1 MPPCATLQALRY
13 LHRASSALVAL
24 RCFGNARAP
33 GSTLLTS
40 LLATS
45 SSRVR
50 SWAVVGGALLVRRTG
65 NETSPAGCCG
75 LPLRAWPGVHAVE
88 LVLQCSLLTSL
99 VQRGVILVRYREKQ
113 GICTQEAQGSPAKA
127 EPSEVSAT
135 MTVRTP
141 RQRPPGGCI
150 L

>member
-99 VQRGVILVRYREKQ
+99 VQRGVILVRYRGRCRKDV
-113 GICTQEAQGSPAKA
+113 GILIDFRWILAPWGHPV
-127 EPSEVSAT
+127 PSKFTRDHAGFGGG
-135 MTVRTP
+135 
-141 RQRPPGGCI
+141 RP
-150 L
+150 